1 MPALV
6 TDSLFAKSRGELGG
20 AALKIRATFEKL
32 VLVRT
37 IATKSFE
44 FEEIKKIEEAKVQVK
59 LKEIEKS

>member
-1 MPALV
+1 
-6 TDSLFAKSRGELGG
+6 
-20 AALKIRATFEKL
+20 
-32 VLVRT
+32 VLART